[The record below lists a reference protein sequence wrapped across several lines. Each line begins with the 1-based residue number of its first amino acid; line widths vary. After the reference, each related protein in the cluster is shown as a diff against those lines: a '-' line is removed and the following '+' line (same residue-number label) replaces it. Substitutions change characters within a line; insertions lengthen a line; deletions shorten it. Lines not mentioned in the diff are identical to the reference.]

1 MPQSLPI
8 PANSLV
14 KPTAPR
20 KPPKVS
26 RYRPGVAPSF
36 ANEEEKGKK
45 KKEGGRKDAVV
56 DAEVLSAV
64 QEEDPRLQRLK
75 RRGDVKVERGER
87 RRRVH
92 HAEILSTDEPEEEA
106 AAPTKKMKIKAEVLE
121 SEEGPKDQG
130 DVKKEGGGGE
140 EEEEEEE
147 EMHIRRFRARLRFN
161 EKNEDQED
169 EMDQDE
175 IDQLLPGG
183 EDDVLGGG
191 QMSEEEESEESE
203 SEYETDSEDEWDH
216 RRNELQP
223 IFVSAA
229 ERDTKV
235 EQARIEKEK
244 EKELEFEEKRKE
256 ERKKETLLRVE
267 EEVKKDAEAALV
279 VEEDNEEDADD
290 PANEE
295 EERKE
300 YEAWKVRELAR
311 IRKAQVEKEK
321 FLEEEREKEKRSQ
334 MTDMEIRAM
343 DSKTGKFDKKK
354 QSMKFLQK
362 YYHKGAFFQDTEEE
376 VLKRDTSAPTGM
388 DKIDKSNLPSVLQVK
403 NFGRS
408 GQTKYTHLVDQDT
421 LGPQKAGKSAFGWG
435 VDDDLSRK
443 YARKMGGGGA
453 LDDRKRK
460 RG

>member
-1 MPQSLPI
+1 MEITHLPQSLPI
-8 PANSLV
+8 VANSLV

-26 RYRPGVAPSF
+26 RYRPGVQPKF
-36 ANEEEKGKK
+36 ADDGEEGSKQT
-45 KKEGGRKDAVV
+45 KEQSRPQVV
-56 DAEVLSAV
+56 DAKVLSAV
-64 QEEDPRLQRLK
+64 QQEDPRLQRLK
-75 RRGDVKVERGER
+75 KRGNVKVERGEG

-92 HAEILSTDEPEEEA
+92 HAEILSTDEPDKQV
-106 AAPTKKMKIKAEVLE
+106 PPPSSKKLKIKAEVLE
-121 SEEGPKDQG
+121 GDNDPKEQKE
-130 DVKKEGGGGE
+130 VK

-161 EKNEDQED
+161 EENDDQED

-183 EDDVLGGG
+183 EDEELGGN
-191 QMSEEEESEESE
+191 QSEEASSDESE

-235 EQARIEKEK
+235 EQAKIEKEK

-279 VEEDNEEDADD
+279 VEEDNEETADD

-300 YEAWKVRELAR
+300 YEAWKLRELAR
-311 IRKAQVEKEK
+311 VRKALVEKEQ
-321 FLEEEREKEKRSQ
+321 FLIEEKEKERRSQ
-334 MTDMEIRAM
+334 MSDMEIRAL
-343 DSKTGKFDKKK
+343 DSKTGKYEKKK
-354 QSMKFLQK
+354 ASMKFLQK
-362 YYHKGAFFQDTEEE
+362 YYHKGAFFQDSEDA
-376 VLKRDTSAPTGM
+376 VLKRDVSAPTGT

-408 GQTKYTHLVDQDT
+408 GRTKYTHLVDQDT
-421 LGPQKAGKSAFGWG
+421 LGPQQAGKSAFGWG

-443 YARKMGGGGA
+443 YARKMGGAGSVE
-453 LDDRKRK
+453 DRKRK
-460 RG
+460 RD